1 MEFLPLPA
9 AELRARGWTSDELAN
24 VETVVASYGLLSSGM
39 VGETELARQYDAG
52 YTDHAS
58 TVTGGDL
65 KALAAFVNGFQSSF
79 PDGAI
84 HVQQI
89 LADGTSVF
97 VHTRARRTPEQKWDT
112 VMEVFRLQ
120 GGRIAEHWE
129 AIEPWDFPQST
140 ADSSSRTEVRA

>member
-1 MEFLPLPA
+1 MEFLAPPA
-9 AELRARGWTSDELAN
+9 AELRARGWTPDELAN
-24 VETVVASYGLLSSGM
+24 VETVVASYGLLSSGT
-39 VGETELARQYDAG
+39 VGETELARRYDPG

-65 KALAAFVNGFQSSF
+65 KALAAFVSGFQSSF

-89 LADGTSVF
+89 LADGASVF
-97 VHTRARRTPEQKWDT
+97 VHTRARRTPEQEWDT
-112 VMEVFRLQ
+112 VMEVFRLE

-140 ADSSSRTEVRA
+140 ADSSSRTEVHA